1 MLFYRL
7 KRILLERDVLIS
19 VIVLGVMVMI
29 ADIFSDFE
37 HKTTAAI
44 TRILCIATLVAIL
57 ALDQWFR
64 RQDRV
69 LPIPLMFTEE
79 RERQARRDLFARYLV
94 ATKLDK
100 ALHVIEASSS
110 VQSDDLTI
118 DCDGGKLRATADPQ
132 IWRSAWLDILRDW
145 ETQVDRPLAT
155 TQFGTEPRCYHIF
168 PHVALPLAFALGAA
182 VNLRRPIVLYHRQAE
197 KFARVLDLTQPR
209 RIVEAPVTSVSV
221 PTKAPEDFSRL
232 GQKQKLI
239 LHLAISEEA
248 RHKVR
253 FQAHPDHATADNA
266 ALIYPFNLDQQAD
279 WLPYVQRLVC
289 EAKPLMD
296 RYAATELCLIC
307 PSAIAFALGMAFSRD
322 PRITVCHWL
331 DGSYTPSLS
340 LAEVEKRRLPFD

>member
-7 KRILLERDVLIS
+7 KRLLLERDVLIS
-19 VIVLGVMVMI
+19 VIVLGVMVMV

-44 TRILCIATLVAIL
+44 IRIGCIVALVAIF

-64 RQDRV
+64 RQDKL
-69 LPIPLMFTEE
+69 LPIPLMFSEE
-79 RERQARRDLFARYLV
+79 RERQVRRDLFARYLA
-94 ATKLDK
+94 ATNLGK
-100 ALHVIEASSS
+100 ALLIIEASSS
-110 VQSDDLTI
+110 VQSDDLAI
-118 DCDGGKLRATADPQ
+118 ACDVGKLRVTADNDV
-132 IWRSAWLDILRDW
+132 WRSVWLELLRDW
-145 ETQVDRPLAT
+145 ETQVDRPLGT
-155 TQFGTEPRCYHIF
+155 TQFGMEPRCYHIF

-209 RIVEAPVTSVSV
+209 RVIEAPAVAVPS
-221 PTKAPEDFSRL
+221 PTKMPEDFSIL

-253 FQAHPDHATADNA
+253 FQAHPDHVAADKA
-266 ALIYPFNLDQQAD
+266 ALIYPFNFDPGAD
-279 WLPYVQRLVC
+279 WLPYVQKLVS

-296 RYAATELCLIC
+296 LYAATELCLIC

-331 DGSYTPSLS
+331 DGSYAPVLS
-340 LAEVEKRRLPFD
+340 LAEVERRRLPFD